1 MRNQTTVPK
10 QMTVHLLFENLIP
23 KKRKKTILNIASSF
37 FNRAS
42 FFDLK
47 SRYRLSFAAGF
58 PAQIAGLGLLDF
70 KPAGI
75 DDNFSGVFLLPFIIV
90 GLGKRG
96 TGPLTHL
103 LSISHQ

>member
-1 MRNQTTVPK
+1 MRNIVPK

-23 KKRKKTILNIASSF
+23 KKRKRKRKKTILSIASSF

-42 FFDLK
+42 FCDLK

-75 DDNFSGVFLLPFIIV
+75 DV
-90 GLGKRG
+90 
-96 TGPLTHL
+96 
-103 LSISHQ
+103 